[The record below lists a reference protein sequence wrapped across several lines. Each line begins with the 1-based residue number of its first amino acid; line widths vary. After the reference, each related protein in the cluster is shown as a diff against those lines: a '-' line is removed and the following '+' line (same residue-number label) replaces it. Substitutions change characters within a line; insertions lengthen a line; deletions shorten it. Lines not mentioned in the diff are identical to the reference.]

1 MDTNNEKR
9 KSPVEE
15 LEEERRLRVSE
26 FSLIHLST
34 PVSAGDPAG
43 TGLLVCG

>member
-1 MDTNNEKR
+1 MGTNNKER

-15 LEEERRLRVSE
+15 LEEERRLRASEVS
-26 FSLIHLST
+26 LTHLST